1 MLKFTDIPISK
12 LKEQSN
18 NNKLCNYYSNNF
30 KSRFGDVVK
39 PVHINKII
47 NSNEFKKL
55 EKKNIVSFI
64 NKLNKS
70 NIIKKNIIKFKHV
83 YKYRESIYNWLIDRN
98 KKNEI
103 NNNTLSKYIFMLGL
117 LILYNKPFN
126 KDNRVHANNIIQYS
140 NIIQS
145 ISQTIKYDNNIIDI
159 SKNYKYTSFLDLLKQ
174 RAEYKKKFDSIV
186 LYDRYNHNSHMAYL
200 KLCMNTYIP
209 PFRLELLRMKYKVCD
224 TSSNDVPTTDKKE
237 TNNYLCY
244 YDNVYYIVI
253 NHDKVVKRYGQQVYK
268 LDNDNNYMNCT
279 ELTDILNK
287 SFLLFPRDYIFVPF
301 NKPSIYMNNMTYNNL
316 ISATQNML
324 RQAYHTYY
332 DKEHTPRLTNKEIS
346 DMCLKMRH
354 SVSIANR
361 IYNKILPTNNTVI
374 NEKKNNIIED
384 KQKKLIEYRKEYNK
398 KYFNK
403 YSYGY
408 IRASD
413 NRYLY
418 YLHKGKIKH
427 PKQHI
432 LDKHGIELVDG
443 VYKFTD
449 TKLKERTNNKDR

>member
-1 MLKFTDIPISK
+1 
-12 LKEQSN
+12 
-18 NNKLCNYYSNNF
+18 
-30 KSRFGDVVK
+30 
-39 PVHINKII
+39 
-47 NSNEFKKL
+47 
-55 EKKNIVSFI
+55 
-64 NKLNKS
+64 
-70 NIIKKNIIKFKHV
+70 
-83 YKYRESIYNWLIDRN
+83 
-98 KKNEI
+98 
-103 NNNTLSKYIFMLGL
+103 
-117 LILYNKPFN
+117 
-126 KDNRVHANNIIQYS
+126 
-140 NIIQS
+140 
-145 ISQTIKYDNNIIDI
+145 
-159 SKNYKYTSFLDLLKQ
+159 
-174 RAEYKKKFDSIV
+174 
-186 LYDRYNHNSHMAYL
+186 
-200 KLCMNTYIP
+200 
-209 PFRLELLRMKYKVCD
+209 
-224 TSSNDVPTTDKKE
+224 
-237 TNNYLCY
+237 
-244 YDNVYYIVI
+244 
-253 NHDKVVKRYGQQVYK
+253 
-268 LDNDNNYMNCT
+268 
-279 ELTDILNK
+279 
-287 SFLLFPRDYIFVPF
+287 
-301 NKPSIYMNNMTYNNL
+301 MTYNNL

-354 SVSIANR
+354 SVSTANR

>member
-12 LKEQSN
+12 LKETSEC
-18 NNKLCNYYSNNF
+18 NKLCNYYSSNF

-39 PVHINKII
+39 PIHINKII
-47 NSNEFKKL
+47 DKNEFKNTL
-55 EKKNIVSFI
+55 EKKNIGSFI
-64 NKLNKS
+64 NKINKS
-70 NIIKKNIIKFKHV
+70 NIINKNISKFKHV
-83 YKYRESIYNWLIDRN
+83 YKYRESIYKLLIDRN

-117 LILYNKPFN
+117 LILYHKPFN
-126 KDNRVHANNIIQYS
+126 KDNRIHANNIIQYS

-159 SKNYKYTSFLDLLKQ
+159 SKNYKYTSFLDLIKK
-174 RAEYKKKFDSIV
+174 REEYKKKFDSIV
-186 LYDRYNHNSHMAYL
+186 FYDRHNHNSHMAYL

-209 PFRLELLRMKYKVCD
+209 PFRLELLRMKYITID
-224 TSSNDVPTTDKKE
+224 DINDIPTDDV
-237 TNNYLCY
+237 NYICL
-244 YDNVYYIVI
+244 YDNIYHIVI
-253 NHDKVVKRYGQQVYK
+253 NKDKVINKYGKQIYK
-268 LDNDNNYMNCT
+268 LDHDNNYMNCT
-279 ELTDILNK
+279 ELTNILNK
-287 SFLLFPRDYIFVPF
+287 SFLLFPREYIFVPF
-301 NKPSIYMNNMTYNNL
+301 NKPNIYMNNMTYNNL
-316 ISATQNML
+316 ISSTQNML

-354 SVSIANR
+354 SVSTANR
-361 IYNKILPTNNTVI
+361 IYNKILPSDNVVI

-403 YSYGY
+403 DSYGY
-408 IRASD
+408 IRASN

-418 YLHKGKIKH
+418 YLQKGKIKH

-432 LDKHGIELVDG
+432 LDKHGIELIDG
-443 VYKFTD
+443 IYKFTD
-449 TKLKERTNNKDR
+449 DKLLERTNNKKIL